1 MSDEVWLDG
10 GPEWIADCS
19 FTDIPLIS
27 KKKKF
32 YSFYGGFVLGRKYY
46 RS

>member
-1 MSDEVWLDG
+1 MDSNIVSDEVWLDG

-27 KKKKF
+27 KKKNSTLF
-32 YSFYGGFVLGRKYY
+32 MEGLY
-46 RS
+46 